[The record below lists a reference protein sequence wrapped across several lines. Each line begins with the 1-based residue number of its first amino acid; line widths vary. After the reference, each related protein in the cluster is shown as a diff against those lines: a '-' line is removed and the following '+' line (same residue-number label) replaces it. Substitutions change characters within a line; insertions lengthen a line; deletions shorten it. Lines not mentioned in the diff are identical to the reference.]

1 LTLEGKERK
10 LLLEIQYMSVHE
22 IIAELPKLLVEEREL
37 ILRKL
42 VKLDEPFE
50 PTPAMEN
57 AIREGLRSLRQ
68 EKTYSA
74 AEIRSRIA
82 AWTAR

>member
-1 LTLEGKERK
+1 
-10 LLLEIQYMSVHE
+10 MSVNE
-22 IIAELPKLLVEEREL
+22 IIAELPKLSEQERDLV
-37 ILRKL
+37 LRRL
-42 VKLDEPFE
+42 VNLDTPFE
-50 PTPAMEN
+50 PTLAMED
-57 AIREGLRSLRQ
+57 AIQEGLRSLRD